1 MQSLLR
7 VLWLFVISL
16 LTSCSTVPG
25 VASELK
31 IRVMSYNVKHGL
43 AMVSRPIASN
53 LETQSEILRIQQPD
67 LVGLQE
73 IDKGCARSGGLD
85 ETGIFARLTGL
96 HGAFGKFMD
105 YDGGEYGLA
114 ILSRFPLSMVETLE
128 LPRGQREPRVA
139 LLHVFSARPGIR
151 VVFVNVHFDWL
162 RRSKE
167 RVQQAEALMDRLR
180 AVDLPIIVIGDY
192 NARPDSPTLAVFER
206 EGFERVTKQG
216 SPFTFN
222 STSPSKEIDH
232 LCIRGSTRHSIR
244 ADPILVVD
252 ERVASDHR
260 PIVTNVYITAKR

>member
-1 MQSLLR
+1 MQSLWR
-7 VLWLFVISL
+7 ALWLSL
-16 LTSCSTVPG
+16 AGLLASCSVAHG
-25 VASELK
+25 VTSELK

-43 AMVSRPIASN
+43 AMTSRPIASN
-53 LETQSEILRIQQPD
+53 LETQAAILHNQQPD

-73 IDKGCARSGGLD
+73 IDQGCARSGGLD

-128 LPRGQREPRVA
+128 LPRGQHEPRVA
-139 LLHVFSARPGIR
+139 LLHVFQASPGVR

-162 RRSKE
+162 RKSKE
-167 RVQQAEALMDRLR
+167 RVQQAEALMVRLR
-180 AVDLPIIVIGDY
+180 GVDLPVIVIGDY
-192 NARPDSPTLAVFER
+192 NARPGSPTLAVFER
-206 EGFERVTKQG
+206 EGFERIAKHG

-232 LCIRGSTRHSIR
+232 VCIRGGTRHSIR
-244 ADPILVVD
+244 ADPIIVVD
-252 ERVASDHR
+252 EKVASDHR
-260 PIVTNVYITAKR
+260 PIVTNVYITPRK